1 MHTNKLRRYLFIAAA
16 GLIVGCSSSSPS
28 GRYTQDHDS
37 APTRLPTQAE
47 LRNAVP
53 VPEPHSPQGNRD
65 YEVLGKQ
72 YQVMDSAQGFSEEGN
87 ASWYGNKFHGHLTS
101 NGEYYDM
108 YSMTAAH
115 TRLPL
120 PTYVKV
126 TNLTNNRHVIVRVND
141 RGPFHSERI
150 IDLSFAAAYKLD
162 MLDSGTAPVK
172 VEAINLNTPLASA
185 GEKPQPSPHYHI
197 QLVASSDSERLSQI
211 KDHLPI
217 NLKKIAT
224 TEENNGLHK
233 LVLGPV
239 PEHESHDLLEH
250 VRTNG
255 YPQAFRVKAMQN
267 SATAPDE
274 AAQN

>member
-1 MHTNKLRRYLFIAAA
+1 MRAANLLYCS
-16 GLIVGCSSSSPS
+16 LITVLVVGCSSQPS
-28 GRYTQDHDS
+28 GRYSQHHDS

-65 YEVLGKQ
+65 YEVFGKQ
-72 YQVMDSAQGFSEEGN
+72 YQVMEQAKGYVEEGY

-126 TNLTNNRHVIVRVND
+126 TNLSNERSVIVRVND
-141 RGPFHSERI
+141 RGPFHPERI

-162 MLDSGTAPVK
+162 MLDSGTAHVR
-172 VEAINLNTPLASA
+172 VEAINLKTPLASA
-185 GEKPQPSPHYHI
+185 GEQPATSSYHI
-197 QLVASSDSERLSQI
+197 QLVASSDKQRLSQI
-211 KDHLPI
+211 KDQLPTT
-217 NLKKIAT
+217 LKEIAT
-224 TEENNGLHK
+224 TEQNDGLYK

-239 PEHESHDLLEH
+239 PEHESHNLLEQ
-250 VRTNG
+250 VRASG
-255 YPQAFRVKAMQN
+255 YPKAFRVKATQN
-267 SATAPDE
+267 TTAAPDGT
-274 AAQN
+274 AQN